1 MKKVAGT
8 LKIDMAQYREL
19 ESFSKFSSDMDA
31 VTAMTL
37 DRGRKNNQ
45 LLIQPQY
52 SPMPVGEQI
61 AILYCGTHGLMRDVP
76 IDHVREC
83 QDTFLEKLRSQYKE
97 TVLDVLASGNITDDV
112 TKIIED
118 IMADIAGQYKQ

>member
-19 ESFSKFSSDMDA
+19 EAFSKFSSDMDA
-31 VTAMTL
+31 VTAMTI

-52 SPMPVGEQI
+52 SPMPVGEQV
-61 AILYCGTHGLMRDVP
+61 AIIYCGTHGLMHDVP
-76 IDHVREC
+76 VEKVREC
-83 QDTFLEKLRSQYKE
+83 QETFLDKIRSQHA
-97 TVLDVLASGNITDDV
+97 DVIEALASGKIDDSLTAV
-112 TKIIED
+112 LEQT
-118 IMADIAGQYKQ
+118 MADVAGQFKK